1 MKIERGDLV
10 LVDFDPTKGAEIKK
24 TRPAIVVTN
33 NIANKFSRVITIVP
47 ITSQKLDKIYPHEVL
62 LPKQT
67 GLLKDSKANAAQL
80 RAVDK
85 LRIVKRLGTIGASKL
100 KELNIA
106 MKLHLGIE

>member
-1 MKIERGDLV
+1 
-10 LVDFDPTKGAEIKK
+10 
-24 TRPAIVVTN
+24 
-33 NIANKFSRVITIVP
+33 
-47 ITSQKLDKIYPHEVL
+47 L